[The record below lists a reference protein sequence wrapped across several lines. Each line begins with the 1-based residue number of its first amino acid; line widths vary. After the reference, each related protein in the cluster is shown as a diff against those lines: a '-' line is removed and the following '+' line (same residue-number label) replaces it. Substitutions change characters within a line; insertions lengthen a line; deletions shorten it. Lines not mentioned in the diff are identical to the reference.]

1 MMTKVSAPLG
11 MDGGLER
18 ILKER
23 EERDSA
29 RVLLSFAH
37 AIRRGE
43 LRNSPRFNT
52 ARCVNSWYWFRC

>member
-29 RVLLSFAH
+29 RVLLSFVRATTRDLNCNSRH
-37 AIRRGE
+37 E
-43 LRNSPRFNT
+43 LLRVVSI
-52 ARCVNSWYWFRC
+52 AGY

>member
-43 LRNSPRFNT
+43 LRNSPRVILRVVSI
-52 ARCVNSWYWFRC
+52 AGYWFRC